1 MNLLR
6 NKTKR
11 QKLLGPEQYT
21 FKIGVTSAKSIEKF
35 FDDERDIYMA
45 MCKLN
50 FLIGYKQSFV
60 CGKTLNKWTISFH

>member
-11 QKLLGPEQYT
+11 QKLPGPEPYT

-35 FDDERDIYMA
+35 LMTKEIFTWL
-45 MCKLN
+45 CVN
-50 FLIGYKQSFV
+50 
-60 CGKTLNKWTISFH
+60 